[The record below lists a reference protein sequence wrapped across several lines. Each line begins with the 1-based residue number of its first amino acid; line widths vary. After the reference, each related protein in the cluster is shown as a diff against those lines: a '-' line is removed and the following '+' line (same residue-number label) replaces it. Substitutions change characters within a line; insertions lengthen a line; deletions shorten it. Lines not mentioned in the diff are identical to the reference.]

1 MPSYPLKRE
10 EFEQKRAAGQFNT
23 RATYEDY
30 LAMIQERAEL
40 KRETEE
46 AMRRDGYELG
56 APELELT
63 AEDDAILD
71 RAWAA
76 LAAQKAAEQQS
87 LTAERAA

>member
-10 EFEQKRAAGQFNT
+10 EFEQKRAVGQFN
-23 RATYEDY
+23 RQATYEDY

-46 AMRRDGYELG
+46 ATRRNSYELG

-63 AEDDAILD
+63 AEDEAMLD

-76 LAAQKAAEQQS
+76 LAAQKAAEQQT